1 MSHLLDTATSGPRF
15 LNTCHRFNFPFQTPD
30 NYVHSTLS
38 IPLKGDP
45 LSFEPKPF
53 DTSDVISTLER
64 SSVHSLSQYQV
75 MRTAAIFAAEGRPET
90 LPLVTIC
97 QFSPAQPP
105 GDRVVSRRQ
114 HVVISA
120 DIETRNHWTMG
131 TLDTDTGT

>member
-1 MSHLLDTATSGPRF
+1 
-15 LNTCHRFNFPFQTPD
+15 
-30 NYVHSTLS
+30 
-38 IPLKGDP
+38 
-45 LSFEPKPF
+45 
-53 DTSDVISTLER
+53 
-64 SSVHSLSQYQV
+64 

-105 GDRVVSRRQ
+105 GDRVVSRQ

-120 DIETRNHWTMG
+120 DIETGDHWTMG